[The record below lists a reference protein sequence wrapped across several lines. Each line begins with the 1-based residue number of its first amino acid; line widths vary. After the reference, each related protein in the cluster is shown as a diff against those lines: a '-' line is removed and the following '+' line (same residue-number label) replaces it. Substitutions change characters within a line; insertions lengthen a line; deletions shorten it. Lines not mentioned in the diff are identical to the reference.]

1 MNIRTI
7 SAFPVAFVQG
17 ADPHGA
23 DAGAGNPGMSL
34 HQYYVGQA
42 LAGLSGTMEFLL
54 AALNDAKAIEKATI
68 QELIAKAAVRVA
80 DATIAELEGRIE
92 KTNPDLTPTSGK

>member
-1 MNIRTI
+1 MNIKTI
-7 SAFPVAFVQG
+7 PAFPVAFVQG
-17 ADPHGA
+17 SDPAGA
-23 DAGAGNPGMSL
+23 DVEPGERGMSL

-80 DATIAELEGRIE
+80 DATIAELEGRID
-92 KTNPDLTPTSGK
+92 KTNSDLTPTSGK